1 MPTTTSL
8 RKELGLRDITLLGIS
23 CIVGTRWIS
32 AAAHAGPGSILLWLL
47 AALLFVVPLA
57 IAVGT
62 LTAKYPSAG
71 GLYIWTRNDF
81 GMWHGFLSLF
91 CYVITIALGF
101 PGAAMFCVSSTA
113 PAHLADN
120 RLYVVLGSLAVIWIP
135 LGTNMLG
142 LNVGKWTQNI
152 GAAASWVLAAIL
164 IPVAALVWQKQ
175 GSATIIHVAPD
186 WNWDT
191 VSFLGV
197 VAYAMSGLELV
208 GLMAGEIRDPGR
220 DVPKAGWIS
229 SGFAVAFY
237 SATTL
242 ALLVILSPE
251 KITEL
256 HGLADAGT
264 VADKILAAPWLVPVI
279 ACLVALSAIGGIGG
293 IGAST
298 ARLPYAAGADHLL
311 PAAFSKLHTR
321 WATPYVSILA
331 LGAASSAFLLLLQ
344 LGDTMRAAYQALV
357 SLMVLTG
364 FVPYIY
370 IFGSAWKAGKK
381 ISAASGLFVTVV
393 AILSSVVPTA
403 EIHDVWVFEAKMA
416 AGTLATFGVAWMIYR
431 RGGRIPPVPVN
442 QSQPSET

>member
-32 AAAHAGPGSILLWLL
+32 AAAHAGPGSILLWILG
-47 AALLFVVPLA
+47 AGLFVVPLA

-91 CYVITIALGF
+91 CYVITIALWF
-101 PGAAMFCVSSTA
+101 PSAAMFYVSSTA
-113 PAHLADN
+113 PPNLADN
-120 RLYVVLGSLAVIWIP
+120 RVYVVAGTLAVIWIA

-152 GAAASWVLAAIL
+152 GALASWILAPIL
-164 IPVAALVWQKQ
+164 ISIAVLVWQKQ
-175 GSATIIHVAPD
+175 GSATIIRVAPD

-191 VSFLGV
+191 VSFFGV
-197 VAYAMSGLELV
+197 VAYAMSGLEVV
-208 GLMAGEIRDPGR
+208 GLMAGEIRNPAR
-220 DVPKAGWIS
+220 DVPRAGWIA
-229 SGFAVAFY
+229 SGFAVVFY
-237 SATTL
+237 AATTL

-251 KITEL
+251 KVTEL
-256 HGLADAGT
+256 HGLADAG
-264 VADKILAAPWLVPVI
+264 AFAGNILGAPWLVPAIMV
-279 ACLVALSAIGGIGG
+279 LVGLSAIGQFGG

-311 PAAFSKLHTR
+311 PNAFSKVHPR
-321 WATPYVSILA
+321 WATPYISILS
-331 LGAASSAFLLLLQ
+331 LGAVASVFLLCLQ
-344 LGDTMRAAYQALV
+344 LGDTMRAAYQSLV

-364 FVPYIY
+364 FVPFLYV
-370 IFGSAWKAGKK
+370 FGSAWKAGKK
-381 ISAASGLFVTVV
+381 VSAASGLLVTVL

-403 EIHDVWVFEAKMA
+403 EIHDVRVFEAKMA
-416 AGTLATFGVAWMIYR
+416 AGTLATFAVAWLLYR
-431 RGGRIPPVPVN
+431 ASGRIPPVPVKP
-442 QSQPSET
+442 SQAS